1 MPKPSRPAKAK
12 RPKPTREKDR
22 SDRGMNE
29 QDDTLSE
36 RMCIVTREVKDEEQL
51 IRFVRS
57 PDGEAVPDLKGSLPG
72 RGVWVSL
79 SRGKVAEAQRKRL
92 FSRGFHAETQ
102 AAESLPELVGGL
114 LRKTAL
120 SYLPLARKAGQAVC
134 GFMKVSEFCG
144 RGAARVLIHSEEA
157 RDDGRR
163 KLAAAAGPGVET
175 VNLFTGSEL
184 DLAFGRSNVVH
195 AALARGG
202 LADKFL
208 AAVRRIETYEAG

>member
-1 MPKPSRPAKAK
+1 MS
-12 RPKPTREKDR
+12 
-22 SDRGMNE
+22 E
-29 QDDTLSE
+29 QDEALSD
-36 RMCIVTREVKDEEQL
+36 RMCIVTREVKDEDQL
-51 IRFVRS
+51 IRFVRG

-102 AAESLPELVGGL
+102 ASESLPDLVGGL
-114 LRKTAL
+114 LRKAAL

-134 GFMKVSEFCG
+134 GFMKVGELCG
-144 RGAARVLIHSEEA
+144 RGNARVLIHAQEA

-163 KLAAAAGPGVET
+163 KLAAAAGPEVET
-175 VNLFTGSEL
+175 INLFTGIEL

>member
-1 MPKPSRPAKAK
+1 MPKANPKQRAPEERGSSR
-12 RPKPTREKDR
+12 DM
-22 SDRGMNE
+22 SE
-29 QDDTLSE
+29 QDEALSD
-36 RMCIVTREVKDEEQL
+36 RMCIVTREVKDEDQL
-51 IRFVRS
+51 IRFVRG

-102 AAESLPELVGGL
+102 ASESLPDLVGGL
-114 LRKTAL
+114 LRKAAL

-134 GFMKVSEFCG
+134 GFMKVGELCG
-144 RGAARVLIHSEEA
+144 RGNARVLIHAQEA

-163 KLAAAAGPGVET
+163 KLAAAAGPEVET
-175 VNLFTGSEL
+175 INLFTGIEL

>member
-1 MPKPSRPAKAK
+1 LKPIRTP
-12 RPKPTREKDR
+12 EKDHIEP
-22 SDRGMNE
+22 GMTE
-29 QDDTLSE
+29 QDETLSD
-36 RMCIVTREVKDEEQL
+36 RMCIVTREVKDEEHL

-79 SRGKVAEAQRKRL
+79 SRGKVAEAQRKRM

-102 AAESLPELVGGL
+102 ASETLPELVGGL
-114 LRKTAL
+114 LRKAAL

-134 GFMKVSEFCG
+134 GFMKVGEFCS
-144 RGAARVLIHSEEA
+144 RGDARVLIHAQEA
-157 RDDGRR
+157 RNDGRR
-163 KLAAAAGPGVET
+163 KLASAAGPGVET
-175 VNLFTGSEL
+175 VNLFTVSEL

>member
-1 MPKPSRPAKAK
+1 MPKANPKQRAPEERGSSR
-12 RPKPTREKDR
+12 DM
-22 SDRGMNE
+22 SE
-29 QDDTLSE
+29 QDEALSD
-36 RMCIVTREVKDEEQL
+36 RMCIVTREVKDEDQL
-51 IRFVRS
+51 IRFVRG
-57 PDGEAVPDLKGSLPG
+57 PEGEAVPDLKGSLPG

-102 AAESLPELVGGL
+102 ASESLPDLVGGL
-114 LRKTAL
+114 LRKAAL

-134 GFMKVSEFCG
+134 GFMKVGELCG
-144 RGAARVLIHSEEA
+144 RGNARVLIHAQEA

-163 KLAAAAGPGVET
+163 KLAAAAGPEVET
-175 VNLFTGSEL
+175 INLFTGIEL